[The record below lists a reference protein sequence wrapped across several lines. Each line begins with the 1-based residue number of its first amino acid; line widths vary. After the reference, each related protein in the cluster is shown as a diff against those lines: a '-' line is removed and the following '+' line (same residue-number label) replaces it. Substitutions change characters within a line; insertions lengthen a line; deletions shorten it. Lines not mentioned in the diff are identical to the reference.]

1 MAEDLFGDEVI
12 EVPLSKDTARRV
24 TNDMRQVMTVLERAC
39 SEAGYLVGRG
49 SRVYRMVEKGVMKR
63 VPLWESGAVLQLVAS
78 GQLAQGTGTH
88 LMRCGAVRSQAHA
101 VLVPKP
107 TRNQLARW
115 KALKTPTA
123 WSAQI
128 A

>member
-1 MAEDLFGDEVI
+1 MEDLFGNEVPD
-12 EVPLSKDTARRV
+12 VPLSRETSRRI
-24 TNDMRQVMTVLERAC
+24 TNDMNQVMTVLERAC
-39 SEAGYLVGRG
+39 SEAGYFVGPR
-49 SRVYRMVEKGVMKR
+49 SRVFRAIEKGVVKP

-78 GQLAQGTGTH
+78 GQLTQGGGTH
-88 LMRCGAVRSQAHA
+88 LVRCGAVRSQVHA
-101 VLVPKP
+101 VLVPRS

-115 KALKTPTA
+115 KALKVPAA